1 MKAKDKEYNI
11 GIDFGTSNSCVGIYM
26 NGTVR
31 VAPNKIGERTTPSIV
46 LFSDKARFVGE
57 EALNQRADNINN
69 IIYEVKRF
77 IGLTY
82 EEFEEDGF
90 RQYLNYEIVNK
101 DGIPKVKLII
111 NGKVEYKSAEEI
123 SSLVIKKA
131 VQNAEDFIAE
141 TEQIEGLK
149 ITKAIL
155 TVPAHFNENQ
165 KNSIRTAAKMAGIE
179 IPRIINEPTAA
190 ALAYGVGHDLIAEDP
205 SKNKSIKDYE
215 YDDDTTINPNEFE
228 VAPIANVSKSEQKVI
243 VFDLG
248 GGTFDITLLNIK
260 KNSEGQLVF
269 EVELTNGDIHLG
281 GSDFDNMLIDYC
293 IKEFCKR
300 TENNENE
307 VRKDKRACHRLKIKC
322 ENAKKLLSIKNET
335 IINVDNFYNEDDLCI
350 KMSLDLFETICKDLF
365 DRIKNIINDVLEEVG
380 KNSGDIDKIILVGG
394 ATRMVGIKRLLKKLF
409 GEDKIKD
416 NINSDEAVAIGATL
430 EAAKIEINDKMKFV
444 LQDIVPYNIG
454 YGAMNKDINQIKKGD
469 VMKTV
474 IKKYSKIPCSIEKSF
489 AQNFDD
495 KNKNIIIKIY
505 EGNDKY
511 VNNNTKLGEIKI
523 DVLKKGKYEYK
534 VKFIIDVNG
543 ELKVQVNSNSLGI
556 NKEEKFRNITHAIT
570 YDKKIKISENKNIGS
585 IADIFKN
592 IDFLKNNIKNF
603 HGNINEKNKNLID
616 CCKSYEE
623 IIKNYIAFI
632 DNDES
637 VYEKI
642 FLYTKELFYLYSQ
655 RIQLKEMTKVN
666 IPEIIKQIK
675 EKMKNLI
682 SVIGYVEE
690 LLIIFINIREKFKN
704 EFYEIFV
711 NYMELL
717 NNEGIERKKKKKFSR
732 YYSKLYFEKVF
743 YSLKKFVVYDD
754 LLIINKQ
761 IKDNYEKQKA
771 INEGELKKVNSF
783 TEFIE
788 TKVREGTFLF
798 GNTGFTMM
806 GEKINRFEQNMNID
820 DIQEVLDLFH
830 NMADSFDKKENSLAE
845 AYCLSNIIKINYLIF
860 HITDKDKLEKY
871 IDRLEKI
878 MDGREDEDYKW
889 YKEIKDII
897 NKINDEY

>member
-57 EALNQRADNINN
+57 EALNQKADNINN

-90 RQYLNYEIVNK
+90 RKYLNYEIINK

-215 YDDDTTINPNEFE
+215 YDDDTTINPNEFD
-228 VAPIANVSKSEQKVI
+228 VAPIANESKSEQKVI

-335 IINVDNFYNEDDLCI
+335 IINVDNFYNEDDLCV

-394 ATRMVGIKRLLKKLF
+394 ATRMVGVKRLLKKLF

-416 NINSDEAVAIGATL
+416 NINPDEAVAIGATL

-592 IDFLKNNIKNF
+592 IDFLKNNIKNI

-655 RIQLKEMTKVN
+655 RIQLKEMTQVN

-682 SVIGYVEE
+682 SVIGY
-690 LLIIFINIREKFKN
+690 
-704 EFYEIFV
+704 
-711 NYMELL
+711 
-717 NNEGIERKKKKKFSR
+717 
-732 YYSKLYFEKVF
+732 
-743 YSLKKFVVYDD
+743 D
-754 LLIINKQ
+754 Q
-761 IKDNYEKQKA
+761 
-771 INEGELKKVNSF
+771 
-783 TEFIE
+783 
-788 TKVREGTFLF
+788 
-798 GNTGFTMM
+798 
-806 GEKINRFEQNMNID
+806 
-820 DIQEVLDLFH
+820 
-830 NMADSFDKKENSLAE
+830 
-845 AYCLSNIIKINYLIF
+845 
-860 HITDKDKLEKY
+860 
-871 IDRLEKI
+871 
-878 MDGREDEDYKW
+878 
-889 YKEIKDII
+889 
-897 NKINDEY
+897 